1 MASSDGTSRPVEG
14 PAATAPGEPVPQQD
28 PAVGGLGRPG
38 SRPRSLTEPL
48 LVAGVAATSVVVV
61 GFVYPRYPELFPT
74 CPSRTL
80 FGVLCPLC
88 GGTRS
93 AHSLATG
100 RPGDAVAFNAFLP
113 VLALLTAWSWVAWV
127 GRSIGGHVLPAV
139 PRWLWWGVG
148 ALWLVYGVLR
158 NLPVEPFASWAP

>member
-1 MASSDGTSRPVEG
+1 MVSSDGTSPLPEG
-14 PAATAPGEPVPQQD
+14 PTATARGGHHQPVTGEPGVPGA
-28 PAVGGLGRPG
+28 PA
-38 SRPRSLTEPL
+38 SQPRGLTEPL
-48 LVAGVAATSVVVV
+48 LVAGVAATSVLFV
-61 GFVYPRYPELFPT
+61 GLVYPRYPELFPT

-93 AHSLATG
+93 AHALAMG

-113 VLALLTAWSWVAWV
+113 VLVLLTAWSWVAWLGRSV
-127 GRSIGGHVLPAV
+127 GRRLLPAI

-148 ALWLVYGVLR
+148 ALWLAYGVLR
-158 NLPVEPFASWAP
+158 NLPVEPFASWVP